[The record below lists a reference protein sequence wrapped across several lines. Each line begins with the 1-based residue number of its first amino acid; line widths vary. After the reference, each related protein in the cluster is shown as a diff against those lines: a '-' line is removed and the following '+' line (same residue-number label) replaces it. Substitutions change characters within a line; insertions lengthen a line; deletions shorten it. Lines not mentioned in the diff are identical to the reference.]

1 MDDISP
7 KLQNQIAQFQQV
19 QQQLQQILNQ
29 KFRMEAQLKEMDLT
43 IDELKKTPLDS
54 PVYKNVGALMIKVSD
69 REGLL
74 KEIEDDKE
82 TSEVRVKS
90 LDRQEKML
98 REKYTLMQDQISK
111 AIGSGARPTRR
122 QPDRGRI
129 PGPRGS
135 VERRE
140 LGVDH

>member
-98 REKYTLMQDQISK
+98 REKYTLMRDQISK
-111 AIGSGARPTRR
+111 AIGSGARP
-122 QPDRGRI
+122 
-129 PGPRGS
+129 S
-135 VERRE
+135 NESE
-140 LGVDH
+140 EN

>member
-29 KFRMEAQLKEMDLT
+29 KYRMEAQLKEMDLT
-43 IDELKKTPLDS
+43 IDELKKTPEDS
-54 PVYKNVGALMIKVSD
+54 PVYKNAGALMIKVSD

-82 TSEVRVKS
+82 TTEVRVKS

-98 REKYTLMQDQISK
+98 REKYQLMQDQISK
-111 AIGSGARPTRR
+111 AIGSGARPSIES
-122 QPDRGRI
+122 D
-129 PGPRGS
+129 
-135 VERRE
+135 EN
-140 LGVDH
+140 

>member
-82 TSEVRVKS
+82 TAEVRVKS

-98 REKYTLMQDQISK
+98 REKYALMQDQISK
-111 AIGSGARPTRR
+111 AMGSGARPSNEA
-122 QPDRGRI
+122 D
-129 PGPRGS
+129 
-135 VERRE
+135 EN
-140 LGVDH
+140 

>member
-29 KFRMEAQLKEMDLT
+29 KFRMESQLKEMDLT
-43 IDELKKTPLDS
+43 IEELKKTPADS
-54 PVYKNVGALMIKVSD
+54 PVYKNAGALMIKVSD
-69 REGLL
+69 RESLL
-74 KEIEDDKE
+74 REIEDDKE

-98 REKYTLMQDQISK
+98 REKYQLMQDQISK
-111 AIGSGARPTRR
+111 AIGSGARPSESS
-122 QPDRGRI
+122 D
-129 PGPRGS
+129 
-135 VERRE
+135 
-140 LGVDH
+140 DN

>member
-43 IDELKKTPLDS
+43 IDELKKTPEDS
-54 PVYKNVGALMIKVSD
+54 PVYKNAGALMIKVSD

-111 AIGSGARPTRR
+111 AIGSGARP
-122 QPDRGRI
+122 
-129 PGPRGS
+129 S
-135 VERRE
+135 NESE
-140 LGVDH
+140 EN

>member
-43 IDELKKTPLDS
+43 IDELKKTPTDS

-82 TSEVRVKS
+82 TAEVRVKS

-98 REKYTLMQDQISK
+98 RDKYTLMQDQISK
-111 AIGSGARPTRR
+111 AIGSGARPTNE
-122 QPDRGRI
+122 
-129 PGPRGS
+129 S
-135 VERRE
+135 EE
-140 LGVDH
+140 N

>member
-1 MDDISP
+1 
-7 KLQNQIAQFQQV
+7 
-19 QQQLQQILNQ
+19 
-29 KFRMEAQLKEMDLT
+29 MEAQLKEMDLT

-111 AIGSGARPTRR
+111 AIGSGARP
-122 QPDRGRI
+122 
-129 PGPRGS
+129 S
-135 VERRE
+135 NESE
-140 LGVDH
+140 EN

>member
-43 IDELKKTPLDS
+43 IDELKKTPTDS

-82 TSEVRVKS
+82 TAEVRVKS

-98 REKYTLMQDQISK
+98 REKYALMQDQISK
-111 AIGSGARPTRR
+111 AIGSGARP
-122 QPDRGRI
+122 
-129 PGPRGS
+129 S
-135 VERRE
+135 NESE
-140 LGVDH
+140 EN

>member
-43 IDELKKTPLDS
+43 IDELKKTPTDS

-82 TSEVRVKS
+82 TAEVRVKS

-98 REKYTLMQDQISK
+98 REKYALMQDQISK
-111 AIGSGARPTRR
+111 AIGSGARPSN
-122 QPDRGRI
+122 D
-129 PGPRGS
+129 S
-135 VERRE
+135 EE
-140 LGVDH
+140 N